1 MSDMI
6 VKSLSVQPMTG
17 LLTVPYRRGAETLA
31 IALGRDEQN
40 GTSVVAYDFNNYRA
54 RYGVNPAEPKYVL
67 FPQKDTGRD
76 PLEIEVDFSFRGGR
90 PAVLIKIPPGT
101 FAGTSFAIPLPQADA
116 TLRLLR
122 FRQRPIPLPGSGA
135 DNFGI
140 LALLGNIAKLA
151 WAIGWE
157 KDQIRQ
163 HLRDVQQQRHRKLAH
178 GFSLDKVGEDLRVPR
193 FPPREHSFDP
203 DTIALY
209 HFNDSVANNDPVVD
223 ETTRFGLAGHPGVN
237 AGAQSLAIGKF
248 ANGFRFPGPNGNGAI
263 TISSDAQFDLP
274 ADGSFT
280 VEVFVNADPTTRPGP
295 RIIMMKGLVDAEGKL
310 NSAGW
315 SLSMDGFRGIANNVR
330 WAVSDGNTSIE
341 AFADLNVVDGKF
353 HHLAGALDRTSQR
366 ARIFVDGEER
376 ASVDLNALGAL
387 TNPES
392 IRIGRSVVGHPWS
405 GVVDEVRMSKVVR
418 TDFHPVLGEGDDA
431 YRQRLGIFER
441 WMLPTPDAVMA
452 TINGLVQINGEA
464 DSFVLIERNR
474 SSGNAI
480 KVVRILP
487 TSLSSG
493 QSIDRDGNSL
503 TKEGDVS
510 GVAGDES
517 DFDPLLLFTHN
528 RPRVDYGADP
538 NHHRM
543 QARTQGALDG
553 LIDLLAAANPPVA
566 GNLIIERAFDEAGPG
581 LHAVGRAVLLRHQ
594 NLALESLGA
603 LAHQAG
609 FDFVRNDGDDL
620 YVSVAPGE
628 KLAIVIEPGPAPAER
643 IDVLIGQAINL
654 DLAPAGL
661 PAEGQIR
668 WTSIPCG
675 PASAHFTAH
684 PADDTNLRTPVTV
697 RPRLQLIPDRPGEI
711 TLRVEYTFRRRVVSG
726 TRTLRISIDRLADQ
740 ATIADNGDESISE
753 KEAVGAPG
761 QAVNPIYLITSNA
774 ADVDFGADPSNRQ
787 MQIALE
793 HRFNALLQSQT
804 GLADGLQV
812 LKAFDP
818 NDPGLHR
825 VGRALLLTHKTLAPD
840 QLGALAH
847 QVSFG
852 FVHRQGAQIY
862 CSVAAAEKIEITRA
876 PSLTP
881 LEDELVVGQPADLR
895 VRSDTLPATGNFNW
909 SLTTV
914 GRGRGTFDFVLRSAV
929 RFTPGQPGPAALN
942 VAYLEQDTN
951 GTFPY
956 TFEIRLKP
964 SLEADNAVIPKHQ
977 YDLIMNVLN
986 FFHPIGVEVVT
997 SNLRKHVVE
1006 IEQDPTKAFPAYTY
1020 PDFRV

>member
-1 MSDMI
+1 
-6 VKSLSVQPMTG
+6 MTA

-31 IALGRDEQN
+31 IALGPEGSN
-40 GTSVVAYDFNNYRA
+40 GTSVVAYDFNDYRA
-54 RYGVNPAEPKYVL
+54 RHGVNPPEPEYVL

-76 PLEIEVDFSFRGGR
+76 PLEIEVDYSFQGGQR
-90 PAVLIKIPPGT
+90 SVILKIPPGT
-101 FAGTSFAIPLPQADA
+101 FAGTSFALPLPKADA
-116 TLRLLR
+116 TLRLLG
-122 FRQRPIPLPGSGA
+122 FRQQPIPLPGSGA

-151 WAIGWE
+151 WVIGWE

-163 HLRDVQQQRHRKLAH
+163 HLRDVQQQRNRKLAH
-178 GFSLDKVGEDLRVPR
+178 GFSLDKLGEDLRVPR
-193 FPPREHSFDP
+193 FPAREHSFDP

-209 HFNDSVANNDPVVD
+209 HLNDSVANNDPVLD

-237 AGAQSLAIGKF
+237 AGAQSIAIGKF

-263 TISSDAQFDLP
+263 TISSDGQFDLP
-274 ADGSFT
+274 ANGSFT
-280 VEVFVNADPTTRPGP
+280 VEVFVNADPTTGSGP
-295 RIIMMKGLVDAEGKL
+295 RIIVMKGLVDPEGKL
-310 NSAGW
+310 TSAGW

-330 WAVSDGNTSIE
+330 WAVSDGATSIE

-376 ASVDLNALGAL
+376 ESVKLGALGAL

-405 GVVDEVRMSKVVR
+405 GVVDEVRLSKVAR

-441 WMLPTPDAVMA
+441 WMLPTPDALMA
-452 TINGLVQINGEA
+452 TINGLVQINREA

-474 SSGNAI
+474 PSANASKLI
-480 KVVRILP
+480 RILP
-487 TSLSSG
+487 TSLFPG

-510 GVAGDES
+510 GVPGDEP
-517 DFDPLLLFTHN
+517 DFDPLFLFTHTHS
-528 RPRVDYGADP
+528 RVDYGADL

-553 LIDLLAAANPPVA
+553 LIDLLAASNPQPQ

-581 LHAVGRAVLLRHQ
+581 LHAVGRALLLRHQ
-594 NLALESLGA
+594 TVALESLGA

-609 FDFVRNDGDDL
+609 FDFVRNDVDDL
-620 YVSVAPGE
+620 YLSVAPGE
-628 KLAIVIEPGPAPAER
+628 KLAIVIEPRPADQTPPEG
-643 IDVLIGQAINL
+643 IDVLLGQAINL
-654 DLAPAGL
+654 DLLPAGL
-661 PAEGQIR
+661 PAAGQIR
-668 WTSIPCG
+668 WTLIPCG
-675 PASAHFTAH
+675 PAGAHFIAH
-684 PADDTNLRTPVTV
+684 PADDANLRTPVTV
-697 RPRLQLIPDRPGEI
+697 RPHLQLIPDRPGEI

-726 TRTLRISIDRLADQ
+726 TRTLRIGIDHLADQ
-740 ATIADNGDESISE
+740 ATIAGNGDQAISE
-753 KEAVGAPG
+753 QEAVGAPG
-761 QAVNPIYLITSNA
+761 EAINPIYLITSNA
-774 ADVDFGADPSNRQ
+774 AGVDFETNLSNRQ

-793 HRFNALLQSQT
+793 QRFNALNALLQGQS
-804 GLADGLQV
+804 GLQV

-825 VGRALLLTHKTLAPD
+825 AGRGLLLTHKTIAPD

-852 FVHRQGAQIY
+852 FVRRQGAQIY
-862 CSVAAAEKIEITRA
+862 CSVAAGEKIEITRA
-876 PSLTP
+876 PNLTP

-895 VRSDTLPATGNFNW
+895 ARSDTLPATGNFNW
-909 SLTTV
+909 SLTPV
-914 GRGRGTFDFVLRSAV
+914 GRGSGSFGFMSGPAA
-929 RFTPGQPGPAALN
+929 RFTPDQPGPAALN
-942 VAYLEQDTN
+942 VTYLEQDPN

-964 SLEADNAVIPKHQ
+964 SLEATNAVIPKHQ

-986 FFHPIGVEVVT
+986 FFHPIGVQVVT
-997 SNLRKHVVE
+997 SNLRKRVVE
-1006 IEQDPTKAFPAYTY
+1006 IEQDPTKAFPVYTY